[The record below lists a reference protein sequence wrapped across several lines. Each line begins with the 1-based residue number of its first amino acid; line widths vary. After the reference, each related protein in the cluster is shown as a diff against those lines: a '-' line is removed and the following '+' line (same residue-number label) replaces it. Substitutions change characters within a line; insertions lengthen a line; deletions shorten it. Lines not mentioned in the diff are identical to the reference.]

1 MHIVN
6 LTPHEIKIVLET
18 GTISIPSTGIARVE
32 SKTVPCGQVDGIPVT
47 KTTFGKVE
55 GLPAEEDG
63 VSYIVSRIVATAAL
77 RENPGRMDL
86 FVPGLQVRDEAG
98 NVIGCKSLDLAQ

>member
-6 LTPHEIKIVLET
+6 LTPHTVNIVLVT
-18 GTISIPSTGIARVE
+18 GTMSIPSTGIARVE
-32 SKTVPCGQVDGIPVT
+32 SKTVPCGRVNGIPVT

-63 VSYIVSRIVATAAL
+63 VAYIVSRIVATAAL
-77 RENPGRMDL
+77 RENPGMDL